1 MDGSFKVN
9 QEAVRKDVE
18 CGFVVW
24 KLKFLALT
32 HPINLHH
39 RDDIYYLV
47 MATILLHNMMVEVR
61 VDNNE
66 DETENFYDVGDVNI
80 NDSCLE
86 EEESVGSD
94 DSAESNLSTAVGNY
108 DLSHVRDSRLKYA
121 IIQRRWKTL
130 YSEET
135 SLRLQD
141 AVKKYIFKKHFGD
154 DGTLNTI
161 EFADD
166 YDPLIF

>member
-1 MDGSFKVN
+1 MK
-9 QEAVRKDVE
+9 QE
-18 CGFVVW
+18 G
-24 KLKFLALT
+24 
-32 HPINLHH
+32 
-39 RDDIYYLV
+39 
-47 MATILLHNMMVEVR
+47 
-61 VDNNE
+61 
-66 DETENFYDVGDVNI
+66 
-80 NDSCLE
+80 
-86 EEESVGSD
+86 ESVGSD

-108 DLSHVRDSRLKYA
+108 DLSNVRDSRLKYA

-154 DGTLNTI
+154 DGTLNTT

-166 YDPLIF
+166 YDPLFF